1 MAKYY
6 KKGRRNKLEWLE
18 FEGKKETATRKFIK
32 KQLINSKGAVCAL
45 CGKPITN
52 MKDFRDN
59 VYVQNALGGVSIC
72 VVALILQAVLGLWKK
87 GVKDKLGIV
96 IFAAVFA
103 LNMFTDISPI
113 ILVVGCGLVGIIAG
127 SLRKGKGEVK

>member
-1 MAKYY
+1 
-6 KKGRRNKLEWLE
+6 
-18 FEGKKETATRKFIK
+18 
-32 KQLINSKGAVCAL
+32 
-45 CGKPITN
+45 
-52 MKDFRDN
+52 
-59 VYVQNALGGVSIC
+59 LGGVSIC